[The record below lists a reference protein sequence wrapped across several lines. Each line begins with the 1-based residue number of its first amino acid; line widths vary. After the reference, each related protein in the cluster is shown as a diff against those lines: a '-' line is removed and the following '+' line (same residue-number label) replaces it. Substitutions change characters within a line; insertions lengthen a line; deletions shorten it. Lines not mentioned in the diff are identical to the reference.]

1 MKPDL
6 HIPHTMER
14 VKEADSILESARKRV
29 EERKNVI
36 GLDNYQMAMGWLTCT
51 GDLRI
56 GLDDNSIFGHL
67 RKAQVYLEK
76 AQETQK
82 DVERLIVG
90 LYGGPKLF

>member
-36 GLDNYQMAMGWLTCT
+36 GLDNYQMAMGWLTW
-51 GDLRI
+51 
-56 GLDDNSIFGHL
+56 
-67 RKAQVYLEK
+67 
-76 AQETQK
+76 
-82 DVERLIVG
+82 
-90 LYGGPKLF
+90 